1 MVMPGETVDTGAP
14 LPYEGAQPEVLSSG
28 GGRYFIGYNDEDGLP
43 YTRESEYYRTYE
55 EAEEALEAGTYSRG
69 LVPRPW
75 RQRGDRQPKVET
87 VETDPRP
94 PGVSPNAKLET
105 EATLELL
112 QHMREDWATMHH
124 PGDRWTLDEIQWVE
138 EQRSDGRAWKDIA
151 VAIDRCRVSATRPSQ
166 VATSVR
172 NAVDT
177 WHRFGRLTKFREDTF
192 VSFQEWR
199 KIWVNR

>member
-14 LPYEGAQPEVLSSG
+14 LPYEGALPEVLSSG
-28 GGRYFIGYNDEDGLP
+28 GGRYFIGYNDEDGFP
-43 YTRESEYYRTYE
+43 YSRESEYYRTYE
-55 EAEEALEAGTYSRG
+55 EAEEALEAGTYGRG

-75 RQRGDRQPKVET
+75 RQRGDRSRKKADETAPEQPYVN
-87 VETDPRP
+87 
-94 PGVSPNAKLET
+94 PNAKLDT

-112 QHMREDWATMHH
+112 QHMRDEWATIHH
-124 PGDRWTLDEIQWVE
+124 PGDQWTLDEIQWVE

-151 VAIDRCRVSATRPSQ
+151 VATDRCRAAATKPSQ

-177 WHRFGRLTKFREDTF
+177 WHRYGRLTKFREDTF

>member
-14 LPYEGAQPEVLSSG
+14 LPYEGAVPEVCTSG
-28 GGRYFIGYNDEDGLP
+28 GGRYYIGYNDEDGLP

-55 EAEEALEAGTYSRG
+55 KAEEALEEGTYSRG
-69 LVPRPW
+69 LIPRAW
-75 RQRGDRQPKVET
+75 RQKRRPKPVEP

-94 PGVSPNAKLET
+94 AGVNPNAKLDT
-105 EATLELL
+105 EAPLELL
-112 QHMREDWATMHH
+112 QHMRDEWAKLDH
-124 PGDRWTLDEIQWVE
+124 PGDQWTFDEIQWVE
-138 EQRSDGRAWKDIA
+138 EQRADGRAWKDIA
-151 VAIDRCRVSATRPSQ
+151 VATDRCRVSATRPSQ

-172 NAVDT
+172 SAVET
-177 WHRFGRLTKFREDTF
+177 WHRHGRLTKFREDTF